1 MKEKSDA
8 RNKSS
13 LGNRISKYRD
23 FSIGN
28 KNQFYMSAS
37 GSVKG
42 KTVLTDGVKKI
53 KKYTEELI
61 ILDLCSEEVVLCGE
75 NLECLTY
82 ASGAIEISG
91 RVSSISFNSEK
102 E

>member
-1 MKEKSDA
+1 MKEKRDTK
-8 RNKSS
+8 NKSS
-13 LGNRISKYRD
+13 LAGKISKYRD
-23 FSIGN
+23 FSIGS

-42 KTVLTDGVKKI
+42 KAVLTEGVKKI
-53 KKYTEELI
+53 KKYTDELI
-61 ILDLCSEEVVLCGE
+61 ILELCSEEVVLCGE

-91 RVSSISFNSEK
+91 RVNSISFNLEI

>member
-1 MKEKSDA
+1 MKEKRDTK
-8 RNKSS
+8 NKSS
-13 LGNRISKYRD
+13 LANKFSKYRD

-28 KNQFYMSAS
+28 KNQFYLSAS
-37 GSVKG
+37 GGAMG

-53 KKYTEELI
+53 KKYTDELV
-61 ILDLCSEEVVLCGE
+61 ILELCSEEVVLCGE

-91 RVSSISFNSEK
+91 KVSSISFNAEK
-102 E
+102 Q